1 MFNLETTR
9 LLLIFTPLKAV
20 ETRLRLESFQ
30 ETLATDAGELLVD
43 FPSEWP
49 GDALVIFQM
58 MLQQLQRAPETVPWS
73 VILVDKFTRLAV
85 GQMGFKSLP
94 DETGMI
100 EIGYGVNPSKQGFG
114 YATEA
119 VSKLVD

>member
-73 VILVDKFTRLAV
+73 VILVDKL
-85 GQMGFKSLP
+85 L
-94 DETGMI
+94 
-100 EIGYGVNPSKQGFG
+100 
-114 YATEA
+114 
-119 VSKLVD
+119 